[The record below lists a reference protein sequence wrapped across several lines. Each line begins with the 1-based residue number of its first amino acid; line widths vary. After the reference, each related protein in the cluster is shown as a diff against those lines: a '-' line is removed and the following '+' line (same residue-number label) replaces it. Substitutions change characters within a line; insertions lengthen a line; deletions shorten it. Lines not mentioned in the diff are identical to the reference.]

1 MEEWVMWVIFIAV
14 LIGIIIISA
23 IVACCCGEVNCG
35 ELENFQ
41 TRNINNLASVRL
53 WKFKDGGS

>member
-1 MEEWVMWVIFIAV
+1 MWVIFIAV